1 MSSLG
6 LVLAVSG
13 LGITLGAPDE
23 SLERT
28 ASINW
33 PARRTGHL
41 LAVFAV
47 VALLP
52 LLAQATGTRFEPI
65 SLVLRDL
72 AGLIGITALGAALFG
87 AAASWVLPLI
97 WTLVAMMP
105 LMGAVRPVALQQ
117 ILTWPIQLGEVRPV
131 AIAVAVM
138 TMAGVV
144 LYGRRGCPATVM
156 PES

>member
-1 MSSLG
+1 
-6 LVLAVSG
+6 
-13 LGITLGAPDE
+13 
-23 SLERT
+23 
-28 ASINW
+28 
-33 PARRTGHL
+33 
-41 LAVFAV
+41 
-47 VALLP
+47 
-52 LLAQATGTRFEPI
+52 
-65 SLVLRDL
+65 
-72 AGLIGITALGAALFG
+72 
-87 AAASWVLPLI
+87 
-97 WTLVAMMP
+97 MMP